1 MFLLIMKHYMCLV
14 LQELHCL
21 YVTVVRTV
29 RLFVCDELHTGYSDW
44 LGVAIKLLGLLKGQ
58 GCPDR
63 RAVGT
68 YTYVDRLRVCFIWFR
83 YIYGP

>member
-1 MFLLIMKHYMCLV
+1 MTSYTLV
-14 LQELHCL
+14 N
-21 YVTVVRTV
+21 
-29 RLFVCDELHTGYSDW
+29 SDW

-83 YIYGP
+83 YILWTLMNPQVNRNARVQADIDGSASTGLYRH